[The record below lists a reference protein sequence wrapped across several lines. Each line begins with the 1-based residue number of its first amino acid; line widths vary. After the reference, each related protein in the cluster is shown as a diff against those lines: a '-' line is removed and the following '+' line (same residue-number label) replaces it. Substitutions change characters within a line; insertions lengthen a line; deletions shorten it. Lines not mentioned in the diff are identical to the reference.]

1 MTRNTAKIKA
11 AALPLAAIA
20 LLSSALAGC
29 SCEFGRRG
37 PELPPNPVLGI
48 DSRWGAV
55 TEAYVRVKSEPSSG
69 AEDIAYLRKAEI
81 VEVVSQAIGKD
92 CLPEETGHWFGIK
105 AGKAVGWIFSG
116 YVAVYDS
123 REKAQLASRNMLP

>member
-11 AALPLAAIA
+11 AAPALAALA
-20 LLSSALAGC
+20 LLALSLSAC
-29 SCEFGRRG
+29 SCGFGRKG

-55 TEAYVRVKSEPSSG
+55 TDAYVRVKSEPSSG
-69 AEDIAYLRKAEI
+69 AEDIAYLRKADI
-81 VEVVSQAIGKD
+81 VEVVSRAIGKD
-92 CLPEETGHWFGIK
+92 CLSEETGHWYGIK
-105 AGKAVGWIFSG
+105 TGKTVGWIYSG

-123 REKAQLASRNMLP
+123 REKAQLASRTMVP